1 MFMKTREERAS
12 PNISFPHSPDGYEA
26 RLATFQRRRLF
37 LPSVDVLQQSGLHSW
52 RLFAAV
58 EGVWSIRS
66 SSISNSWSCSDT
78 QTVHIEIV
86 PILKWYQIIL
96 LKIKNS
102 DDSKWHF
109 EHSLDVEGYHK
120 TVNIA
125 TFSHINKKTQYER
138 PTTVTVRTQSG
149 QWDAPTVSNRTSLY
163 DYSNRY
169 SNIGNGVRFF
179 LGTIEKKNPS

>member
-1 MFMKTREERAS
+1 MKVLWRRERRAS
-12 PNISFPHSPDGYEA
+12 PNISFPHSPDGYET

-37 LPSVDVLQQSGLHSW
+37 LPSIDVLQQSGLHSW

-86 PILKWYQIIL
+86 PILKWYQIML

-109 EHSLDVEGYHK
+109 EYSLDVEGYHK
-120 TVNIA
+120 ILILP
-125 TFSHINKKTQYER
+125 FSVISTRRRNTK
-138 PTTVTVRTQSG
+138 G
-149 QWDAPTVSNRTSLY
+149 QWRWPFELKVVNGMLRLP
-163 DYSNRY
+163 R
-169 SNIGNGVRFF
+169 IGP
-179 LGTIEKKNPS
+179 PSMTTAIAIRISAME